1 MIRLERAAMVD
12 FFFNVNELYFYFWL
26 CCVFVAACGLSLV
39 VMHGLLITT
48 ASRVEHGLDTWAS
61 VVVARGL
68 SSFSSWALEH
78 KLSSCG

>member
-1 MIRLERAAMVD
+1 MVD

-26 CCVFVAACGLSLV
+26 CCVFVAACRLSLV

-61 VVVARGL
+61 VVVAHGL

>member
-1 MIRLERAAMVD
+1 MVD

-26 CCVFVAACGLSLV
+26 CCVFVAACRLSLV